1 MKPKLLNPLEYEIYT
16 TEEKEKLYITI
27 GYDEKNHLYYFLY
40 STEDTDGVICTGID
54 IEWLEYKKKMFV
66 EERNLKLLKKGR
78 FK

>member
-1 MKPKLLNPLEYEIYT
+1 MKTKLLIPLYYLIYE

-27 GYDEKNHLYYFLY
+27 GYDEKNMIYYFLY
-40 STEDTDGVICTGID
+40 STEDKDGVLACGVNT
-54 IEWLEYKKKMFV
+54 EWLEYKKKMFV

>member
-1 MKPKLLNPLEYEIYT
+1 MKPKLLIPLEYEIYT

-27 GYDEKNHLYYFLY
+27 GYDEKNQIYYFLY
-40 STEDTDGVICTGID
+40 SYKDIDDVICSGID

>member
-1 MKPKLLNPLEYEIYT
+1 MKPKLLIPLEYEIYT

-27 GYDEKNHLYYFLY
+27 GYDEKNQIYYFLY
-40 STEDTDGVICTGID
+40 SYQDIDDVICAGID

>member
-1 MKPKLLNPLEYEIYT
+1 MKPKLLIPLEYEIYT

-27 GYDEKNHLYYFLY
+27 GYDEKNMIYYFLY
-40 STEDTDGVICTGID
+40 STEDKDGVLACGVNT
-54 IEWLEYKKKMFV
+54 EWLEYKKKMFV